1 MIRDIPT
8 ETQVIEFKQ
17 YHGTEAVTI
26 TDASGRVETIL
37 AAKQPRGIRRAAS
50 CKMQVGT
57 DAEVTTAKVAEE
69 AKLAPATP
77 APLKERP

>member
-1 MIRDIPT
+1 MIREIGT

-37 AAKQPRGIRRAAS
+37 ASVHPRGIRRAAS

-57 DAEVTTAKVAEE
+57 DEEVVAAKVAEE
-69 AKLAPATP
+69 AKFAAVKPII
-77 APLKERP
+77 K